1 MKILFVIDSMGASGA
16 EHSTA
21 ALLPTLRSDGHDV
34 AVATLYDAGF
44 GDEERLRTEA
54 FEIVPLTSRR
64 FLGRVRELRRRIKA
78 YGADVV
84 HTALFDAD
92 MVGRVAAWRAG
103 PVVISSLV
111 NTPYESVRLEDPA
124 VRRWKLK
131 FAQGLDAF
139 TIRFMV
145 DRLHAVSAGVATVNA
160 RALRVDPARI
170 TVVHR
175 GRSRDDLGRASV
187 ERRSRVRAALGIA
200 EDAPMVLA
208 VGRQDFQKAHVHLLE
223 AAELLIGDL
232 PDLSVLLA
240 GRDGTASTAIR
251 ACLASRPNAAA
262 CTRLL
267 GHRHD
272 IPDLLVAADVLAIPS
287 IIEGTSGVAIEAMAL
302 GCPVVSSA
310 LPGLAGVLENGVNA
324 LLVPAGSPEALADG
338 LRRVLTDRELA
349 DDLRTNGIRDFDAR
363 FTIEQS
369 AAGMVTLY
377 SEASRHN
384 RRTAR

>member
-1 MKILFVIDSMGASGA
+1 
-16 EHSTA
+16 
-21 ALLPTLRSDGHDV
+21 
-34 AVATLYDAGF
+34 
-44 GDEERLRTEA
+44 
-54 FEIVPLTSRR
+54 
-64 FLGRVRELRRRIKA
+64 
-78 YGADVV
+78 
-84 HTALFDAD
+84 

-131 FAQGLDAF
+131 VAEGLDTF

-223 AAELLIGDL
+223 AAELLTGDL

-240 GRDGTASTAIR
+240 GRTGRRRRPSAPASPR
-251 ACLASRPNAAA
+251 ARMPRP
-262 CTRLL
+262 
-267 GHRHD
+267 
-272 IPDLLVAADVLAIPS
+272 VLAFSATVTTSRISLLPLMYSPS
-287 IIEGTSGVAIEAMAL
+287 
-302 GCPVVSSA
+302 
-310 LPGLAGVLENGVNA
+310 
-324 LLVPAGSPEALADG
+324 
-338 LRRVLTDRELA
+338 LR
-349 DDLRTNGIRDFDAR
+349 
-363 FTIEQS
+363 
-369 AAGMVTLY
+369 
-377 SEASRHN
+377 
-384 RRTAR
+384 